1 MKRVQKSCCCGSV
14 RRFARMRTAID
25 RVRSHIRCVQVD
37 DSKLVSLGGG
47 RKELML
53 VLIVRY
59 VENPHH
65 EAEIK

>member
-1 MKRVQKSCCCGSV
+1 
-14 RRFARMRTAID
+14 MRTAID

-53 VLIVRY
+53 ILIVRY
-59 VENPHH
+59 VENPHY